1 MGMGIG
7 KHEDSG
13 SHRRSALRLEV
24 APVRGET
31 AEWLARALECHGAQQ
46 VMLHASSAPTT
57 SVPFFLP
64 ESMVQIDVAS
74 AGDGYRVTVSSTSLA
89 EANEIL
95 GRAQALTRD
104 RPERREGPTASFD
117 VR

>member
-1 MGMGIG
+1 M
-7 KHEDSG
+7 
-13 SHRRSALRLEV
+13 
-24 APVRGET
+24 RGET